1 MRLHDERLDE
11 DKEYEE
17 CIVNTPTT
25 VETESFIKLPTR
37 LMRNRFYQ
45 QWRCTKRA
53 STAEFLF
60 GFTIRKRCGNAI
72 ADLLY
77 NKYYVE
83 KKLLVARF
91 THQGLAERLGYKDRR
106 GINNHMVEL
115 EKENIFT
122 VHEEPWRDRSIRVYE
137 FGTWDNKTG
146 NDYFEIVHMYT
157 KFNKMLATYAIE
169 KKFSK

>member
-1 MRLHDERLDE
+1 MEYHEEQLDE

-17 CIVNTPTT
+17 CIVKTSPTF
-25 VETESFIKLPTR
+25 VIESFIKLPTR

-45 QWRCTKRA
+45 QWRCTKKA

-60 GFTIRKRCGNAI
+60 GFTIRKRCKNAI
-72 ADLLY
+72 ADMLFD
-77 NKYYVE
+77 KYYKE

-106 GINNHMVEL
+106 GINNHMVAL
-115 EKENIFT
+115 ENEGIFK
-122 VHEEPWRDRSIRVYE
+122 VHKEPWKNRILRIYE

-146 NDYFEIVHMYT
+146 NDYFEIIHMYT
-157 KFNKMLATYAIE
+157 KFNKILADYEIE
-169 KKFSK
+169 KKFSN